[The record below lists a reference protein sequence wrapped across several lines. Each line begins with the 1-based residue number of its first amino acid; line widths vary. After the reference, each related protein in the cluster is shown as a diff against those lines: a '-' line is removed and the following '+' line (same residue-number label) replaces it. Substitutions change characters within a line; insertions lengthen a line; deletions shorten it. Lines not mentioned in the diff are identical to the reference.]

1 LAVLTQG
8 THGGSAPMDDSAQGI
23 ANFAKMVRSNEDRT
37 LLAVLTQGTHGGV
50 PLWMTALRGV
60 TDDRTPTG

>member
-1 LAVLTQG
+1 
-8 THGGSAPMDDSAQGI
+8 
-23 ANFAKMVRSNEDRT
+23 MVRSNEDRT

-60 TDDRTPTG
+60 ADDRVPQDDLRQVKVQRAMVG

>member
-1 LAVLTQG
+1 
-8 THGGSAPMDDSAQGI
+8 MDDSAQGI

-37 LLAVLTQGTHGGV
+37 LLAVLTQGTHGGG